1 MILELYTCI
10 YDFKSI
16 KTHPVQ
22 TTENILTLRDL
33 LKKNSL
39 IHTQERQCNHED

>member
-1 MILELYTCI
+1 MILELYTCM

-22 TTENILTLRDL
+22 ITANILTLRDL
-33 LKKNSL
+33 LKI
-39 IHTQERQCNHED
+39 IHQTQERQCNRED